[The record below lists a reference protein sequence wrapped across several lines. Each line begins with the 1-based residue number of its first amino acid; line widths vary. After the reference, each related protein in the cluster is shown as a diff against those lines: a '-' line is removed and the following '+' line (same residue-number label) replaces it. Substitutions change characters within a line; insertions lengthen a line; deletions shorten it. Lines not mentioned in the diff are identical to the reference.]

1 MNNYCKYCGEK
12 LENNPSIC
20 PKCNTKLFE
29 NEINTEEEKNKL
41 KEYKKKENKYLI
53 IIITLYA
60 LPYLSNYLKFSEEY
74 NFISYIKPLLYLGAI
89 ITLIYARITMNKSI
103 KIKVR

>member
-60 LPYLSNYLKFSEEY
+60 LPYLSNFKY
-74 NFISYIKPLLYLGAI
+74 NNLTLTFYSI
-89 ITLIYARITMNKSI
+89 LIYGMFYH
-103 KIKVR
+103 